1 MAPGAARCAPAL
13 PALLALL
20 GALLPGL
27 GEAQVSVHPR
37 EAIIP
42 RGGSVE
48 VNCSAPCSNVGLE
61 TNLNKTEVASGH
73 NWKTFRLSNVQEDS
87 SPICFANCHNQTSDS
102 MNLTVYGTPSLVELA
117 PLPRW
122 QPVGE
127 NLTLSCQVVGGAP
140 RASLTVV
147 LLRGEEE
154 LSRQPAVGKATQVN
168 ATVLARRE
176 DHGANFSCR
185 TELDLRPQGLGLFQ
199 NSSAPRQ
206 LRTFVLPETNP
217 RLSDL
222 RVAEVE
228 REQLVECTMD
238 GLFPASEAEV
248 HLGLGDRRLQP
259 TVTYKGDSFS
269 ATALV
274 KAHAEE
280 QGPQKLVCE
289 VMLGDQTRTTR
300 EKVTFY
306 SFPAPNLTLSQPE
319 VSEGTVVTVECEAH
333 AGAVVTLSGAAAGK
347 PASRA
352 RVLLNASSEDDERV
366 FSCSA
371 DLEVAGQVLRK
382 TRTRQLRVLYGPKLD
397 KKDCLGNWTWQ
408 EGSTQT
414 LRCKASGNP
423 TPELN
428 CPRKWDG
435 AQLPI
440 GDLKPVKREIAGT
453 YKCQAKSSQGEVTR
467 DVVVIVIYHENKLA
481 IIILVTV
488 AGVLGT
494 LGTAAY
500 LYNRQRKIQK
510 YRLQKAAE
518 AAALKLNTPATP
530 P

>member
-1 MAPGAARCAPAL
+1 
-13 PALLALL
+13 
-20 GALLPGL
+20 
-27 GEAQVSVHPR
+27 
-37 EAIIP
+37 
-42 RGGSVE
+42 
-48 VNCSAPCSNVGLE
+48 
-61 TNLNKTEVASGH
+61 
-73 NWKTFRLSNVQEDS
+73 
-87 SPICFANCHNQTSDS
+87 
-102 MNLTVYGTPSLVELA
+102 
-117 PLPRW
+117 
-122 QPVGE
+122 
-127 NLTLSCQVVGGAP
+127 
-140 RASLTVV
+140 
-147 LLRGEEE
+147 
-154 LSRQPAVGKATQVN
+154 
-168 ATVLARRE
+168 
-176 DHGANFSCR
+176 
-185 TELDLRPQGLGLFQ
+185 
-199 NSSAPRQ
+199 
-206 LRTFVLPETNP
+206 
-217 RLSDL
+217 
-222 RVAEVE
+222 
-228 REQLVECTMD
+228 MD

-280 QGPQKLVCE
+280 QGPHKLVCE
-289 VMLGDQTRTTR
+289 VTLGDQTRTTW
-300 EKVTFY
+300 EKVTVY
-306 SFPAPNLTLSQPE
+306 RVGLRGRGRRRGRGSLYAPPPGFPAPSLTLSQPE

-352 RVLLNASSEDDERV
+352 RVLLNASSEDDKRV

-371 DLEVAGQVLRK
+371 ALEVAGQVLSK

-428 CPRKWDG
+428 CSRKWDG

-440 GDLKPVKREIAGT
+440 GDLKPVTREIAGT